1 MKCQG
6 ILSFHSLCCHSSLSS
21 DFLLISLLISM
32 FVIQSICQKT
42 KKQSAP
48 DVGTDVEEG
57 GIWRKPKY
65 FLKKLHFISFNILIF
80 RKRGNP
86 NEGDWFGSDNRKY
99 MLKKNKG
106 GNKRMFRTNSR
117 GSKQKI
123 TKTPELLKHDSSSDE
138 PPVRLTKII
147 LLTLISIEGMWQS
160 SMCCN

>member
-1 MKCQG
+1 ME
-6 ILSFHSLCCHSSLSS
+6 
-21 DFLLISLLISM
+21 
-32 FVIQSICQKT
+32 KT
-42 KKQSAP
+42 KVLPQKVAFYLF
-48 DVGTDVEEG
+48 DM
-57 GIWRKPKY
+57 
-65 FLKKLHFISFNILIF
+65 LIF

-147 LLTLISIEGMWQS
+147 LLTFISIEGMWQS